1 MSDKI
6 INRKHIFFIGLL
18 FYIIRN
24 FWGYTSYPV
33 PDNLRSLC
41 WIVAEMCWII
51 AIVMRMDFSGHTI
64 IEILLIVW
72 GYVNQKITGSS
83 NFVVICFLLFA
94 SREIEVKKIVRFM
107 FQITSVLLAWD
118 IVMYIV
124 NYALGRVELSQ
135 TRQIDGA
142 TILRHNFFFNNANGF
157 SFYFFFTV
165 LMFTYVYYD
174 KIKKGY
180 LYGILLVSAWFTYV
194 FPNTRTIALLFPL
207 FILFDLCKGK
217 VWDKVVSKICRHLY
231 IIAFVLVII
240 VVYLFAFHSNVITQ
254 KINEA
259 MNGRLTM
266 VAGAYQLYGINLKG
280 HRIINENLYL
290 PNLGYFK
297 LYIDNFYGM
306 LVIRYGLIVTVIV
319 SFFAMITSRDLY
331 KNNKRIELIL
341 LSFVFLFGLSE
352 STALDI
358 FPAFPWLFFKETNIY
373 KKDKK
378 PEKIKELRE

>member
-24 FWGYTSYPV
+24 FFGYTSYPV

-51 AIVMRMDFSGHTI
+51 AIVMRMNFNWHMI

-72 GYVNQKITGSS
+72 GYINQKITGSS

-107 FQITSVLLAWD
+107 FQITSVLLALD

-231 IIAFVLVII
+231 VIAFVLVII
-240 VVYLFAFHSNVITQ
+240 VVYLFAFHSNAITQ

-378 PEKIKELRE
+378 TEKIKELRE

>member
-24 FWGYTSYPV
+24 FFGYTSYPV

-51 AIVMRMDFSGHTI
+51 AIVMRMNFNWHMI

-72 GYVNQKITGSS
+72 GYINQKITGSS
-83 NFVVICFLLFA
+83 NFVVICFMLFA

-107 FQITSVLLAWD
+107 FQITSVLLVLD

-240 VVYLFAFHSNVITQ
+240 VVYLFAFHSNAITQ

>member
-24 FWGYTSYPV
+24 FFGYTSYPV

-51 AIVMRMDFSGHTI
+51 AIVMRMNFNWHMI

-72 GYVNQKITGSS
+72 GYINQKITGSS

-107 FQITSVLLAWD
+107 FQITSVLLALD

-165 LMFTYVYYD
+165 LMFTYLYYD

-240 VVYLFAFHSNVITQ
+240 IVYLFAFHSNAITQ

-378 PEKIKELRE
+378 TEKIKELRE

>member
-24 FWGYTSYPV
+24 FLGYTSYPV

-107 FQITSVLLAWD
+107 FQITSVLLVLD

>member
-1 MSDKI
+1 MNDKI
-6 INRKHIFFIGLL
+6 INRTHIFFIGLL

-24 FWGYTSYPV
+24 FLVYTAYPV
-33 PDNLRSLC
+33 PGIVLRFLWLVVELC
-41 WIVAEMCWII
+41 WIT
-51 AIVMRMDFSGHTI
+51 AIVMRMRLNWHTI
-64 IEILLIVW
+64 VEIGLIAW
-72 GYVNQKITGSS
+72 GYYNLSVTGSW
-83 NFVVICFLLFA
+83 NFVAICYMLFA
-94 SREIEVKKIVRFM
+94 SKEIEVKKIAKFM
-107 FQITSVLLAWD
+107 FQITSVLLMIN
-118 IVMYIV
+118 IVWYTI
-124 NYALGRVELSQ
+124 NFALGKVQLSQ
-135 TRQIDGA
+135 TRQVDGA
-142 TILRHNFFFNNANGF
+142 TILRHDFFFNSANGF
-157 SFYFFFTV
+157 SFYLFFTV
-165 LMFTYVYYD
+165 LMFVYVYYD

-240 VVYLFAFHSNVITQ
+240 VVYLFAFHSNAITQ

>member
-1 MSDKI
+1 
-6 INRKHIFFIGLL
+6 
-18 FYIIRN
+18 
-24 FWGYTSYPV
+24 
-33 PDNLRSLC
+33 
-41 WIVAEMCWII
+41 MCWII
-51 AIVMRMDFSGHTI
+51 AIVMRMNFNWHMI

-72 GYVNQKITGSS
+72 GYINQKITGSS

-107 FQITSVLLAWD
+107 FQITSVLLALD

-231 IIAFVLVII
+231 VIAFVLVII
-240 VVYLFAFHSNVITQ
+240 VVYLFAFHSNAITQ

>member
-24 FWGYTSYPV
+24 FLGYTSYPV

-51 AIVMRMDFSGHTI
+51 VIVMRMDFSGHTI

-107 FQITSVLLAWD
+107 FQITSVLLVLD

-254 KINEA
+254 NINEA

>member
-24 FWGYTSYPV
+24 FLGYTSYPV

-107 FQITSVLLAWD
+107 FQITSVLLVLD

-319 SFFAMITSRDLY
+319 SFFAIITSRDLY

-373 KKDKK
+373 KKDRK
-378 PEKIKELRE
+378 P

>member
-24 FWGYTSYPV
+24 FFGYTSYPV

-107 FQITSVLLAWD
+107 FQITSVLLALD

>member
-24 FWGYTSYPV
+24 FLGYTSYPV

-107 FQITSVLLAWD
+107 FQITSVLLVLD

-165 LMFTYVYYD
+165 LMFTYVCYD

>member
-24 FWGYTSYPV
+24 FLGYTSYPV

-107 FQITSVLLAWD
+107 FQITSVLLALD

-373 KKDKK
+373 IKDKK

>member
-24 FWGYTSYPV
+24 FFGYTSYPV

-51 AIVMRMDFSGHTI
+51 AIVMRMNFNWHMI

-72 GYVNQKITGSS
+72 GYINQKITGSS

-107 FQITSVLLAWD
+107 FQITSVLLALD

-207 FILFDLCKGK
+207 FILFDLCKGR

-231 IIAFVLVII
+231 VIAFVLVII
-240 VVYLFAFHSNVITQ
+240 VVYLFAFHSNAITQ

-319 SFFAMITSRDLY
+319 SFFAIITSRDLY

-378 PEKIKELRE
+378 TEKIKELRE

>member
-24 FWGYTSYPV
+24 FLGYTSYPV

-107 FQITSVLLAWD
+107 FQITSVLLALD

>member
-18 FYIIRN
+18 FYIVRN
-24 FWGYTSYPV
+24 FLGYTSYPV

-107 FQITSVLLAWD
+107 FQITSVLLALD

>member
-24 FWGYTSYPV
+24 FFGYTSYPV

-51 AIVMRMDFSGHTI
+51 AIVMRMNFNWHMI

-72 GYVNQKITGSS
+72 GYINQKITGSS

-107 FQITSVLLAWD
+107 FQITSVLLALD

-231 IIAFVLVII
+231 IIAFILVII
-240 VVYLFAFHSNVITQ
+240 VVYLFAFHSNAITQ

>member
-24 FWGYTSYPV
+24 FLGYTSYPV

-107 FQITSVLLAWD
+107 FQITSVLLALD

-165 LMFTYVYYD
+165 LMFMYVYYD

>member
-1 MSDKI
+1 
-6 INRKHIFFIGLL
+6 
-18 FYIIRN
+18 
-24 FWGYTSYPV
+24 
-33 PDNLRSLC
+33 
-41 WIVAEMCWII
+41 
-51 AIVMRMDFSGHTI
+51 
-64 IEILLIVW
+64 
-72 GYVNQKITGSS
+72 
-83 NFVVICFLLFA
+83 
-94 SREIEVKKIVRFM
+94 
-107 FQITSVLLAWD
+107 
-118 IVMYIV
+118 
-124 NYALGRVELSQ
+124 
-135 TRQIDGA
+135 
-142 TILRHNFFFNNANGF
+142 
-157 SFYFFFTV
+157 
-165 LMFTYVYYD
+165 
-174 KIKKGY
+174 
-180 LYGILLVSAWFTYV
+180 
-194 FPNTRTIALLFPL
+194 
-207 FILFDLCKGK
+207 
-217 VWDKVVSKICRHLY
+217 
-231 IIAFVLVII
+231 
-240 VVYLFAFHSNVITQ
+240 
-254 KINEA
+254 
-259 MNGRLTM
+259 M

>member
-24 FWGYTSYPV
+24 FFGYTSYPV

-51 AIVMRMDFSGHTI
+51 AIVMRMNFNWHMI

-72 GYVNQKITGSS
+72 GYINQKITGSS

-107 FQITSVLLAWD
+107 FQITSVLLALD

-165 LMFTYVYYD
+165 LMFTYVYYG

-207 FILFDLCKGK
+207 FILFDLCKGR

-231 IIAFVLVII
+231 VIAFVLVII
-240 VVYLFAFHSNVITQ
+240 VVYLFAFHSNAITQ

-319 SFFAMITSRDLY
+319 SFFAIITSRDLY

-378 PEKIKELRE
+378 TEKIKELRE

>member
-24 FWGYTSYPV
+24 FFGYTSYPV

-51 AIVMRMDFSGHTI
+51 AIVMRMNFNWHMI

-72 GYVNQKITGSS
+72 GYINQKITGSS
-83 NFVVICFLLFA
+83 NFVVICFMLFA

-107 FQITSVLLAWD
+107 FQITSVLLALD

-124 NYALGRVELSQ
+124 NYALGRVKLSQ

-231 IIAFVLVII
+231 VIAFVLVII
-240 VVYLFAFHSNVITQ
+240 VVYLFAFHSNAITQ

>member
-24 FWGYTSYPV
+24 FFGYTSYPV

-51 AIVMRMDFSGHTI
+51 AIVMRMNFNWHMI

-72 GYVNQKITGSS
+72 GYINQKITGSS

-107 FQITSVLLAWD
+107 FQITSVLLALD

-194 FPNTRTIALLFPL
+194 FSNTRTIALLFPL

-231 IIAFVLVII
+231 VIAFVLVII
-240 VVYLFAFHSNVITQ
+240 VVYLFAFHSNAITQ

-378 PEKIKELRE
+378 PEKIKELRA

>member
-24 FWGYTSYPV
+24 FFGYTSYPV

-51 AIVMRMDFSGHTI
+51 AIVMRMNFNWHMI

-72 GYVNQKITGSS
+72 GYINQKITGSS

-107 FQITSVLLAWD
+107 FQITSVLLALD

-231 IIAFVLVII
+231 VIAFVLVII
-240 VVYLFAFHSNVITQ
+240 VVYLFAFHSNAITQ

>member
-1 MSDKI
+1 M
-6 INRKHIFFIGLL
+6 
-18 FYIIRN
+18 
-24 FWGYTSYPV
+24 
-33 PDNLRSLC
+33 
-41 WIVAEMCWII
+41 
-51 AIVMRMDFSGHTI
+51 
-64 IEILLIVW
+64 
-72 GYVNQKITGSS
+72 
-83 NFVVICFLLFA
+83 FV
-94 SREIEVKKIVRFM
+94 
-107 FQITSVLLAWD
+107 
-118 IVMYIV
+118 
-124 NYALGRVELSQ
+124 
-135 TRQIDGA
+135 
-142 TILRHNFFFNNANGF
+142 
-157 SFYFFFTV
+157 
-165 LMFTYVYYD
+165 YVYYD

-194 FPNTRTIALLFPL
+194 FPIREQLQLLFPL

-240 VVYLFAFHSNVITQ
+240 VVYLFAFHSNAITQ

-319 SFFAMITSRDLY
+319 SFFCNDNI
-331 KNNKRIELIL
+331 KR
-341 LSFVFLFGLSE
+341 FV
-352 STALDI
+352 
-358 FPAFPWLFFKETNIY
+358 
-373 KKDKK
+373 
-378 PEKIKELRE
+378 

>member
-24 FWGYTSYPV
+24 FLGYTSYPV

-107 FQITSVLLAWD
+107 FQITSVLLVLD

-373 KKDKK
+373 KKDRK
-378 PEKIKELRE
+378 P

>member
-24 FWGYTSYPV
+24 FFGYTSYPV

-51 AIVMRMDFSGHTI
+51 AIVMRMNFNWHMI

-72 GYVNQKITGSS
+72 GYINRKITGSS

-107 FQITSVLLAWD
+107 FQITSVLLALD

-231 IIAFVLVII
+231 VIAFVLVII
-240 VVYLFAFHSNVITQ
+240 VVYLFAFHSNAITQ

>member
-24 FWGYTSYPV
+24 FFGYTSYPV

-51 AIVMRMDFSGHTI
+51 AIVMRMNFNWHMI

-72 GYVNQKITGSS
+72 GYINQKITGSS

-107 FQITSVLLAWD
+107 FQITSVLLALD

-124 NYALGRVELSQ
+124 NYALGRVKLSQ

-231 IIAFVLVII
+231 VIAFVLVII
-240 VVYLFAFHSNVITQ
+240 VVYLFAFHSNAITQ

>member
-24 FWGYTSYPV
+24 FLGYTSYPV

-107 FQITSVLLAWD
+107 FQITSVLLALD

-319 SFFAMITSRDLY
+319 SFFAIITSRDLY

>member
-6 INRKHIFFIGLL
+6 IYRKHIFFIGLL

-24 FWGYTSYPV
+24 FFGYTSYPV

-51 AIVMRMDFSGHTI
+51 AIVMRMNFNWHMI

-72 GYVNQKITGSS
+72 GYINQKITGSS

-107 FQITSVLLAWD
+107 FQITSVLLALD

-231 IIAFVLVII
+231 VIAFVLVII
-240 VVYLFAFHSNVITQ
+240 VVYLFAFHSNAITQ

-306 LVIRYGLIVTVIV
+306 LVIRYGLIVTVIM

>member
-24 FWGYTSYPV
+24 FFGYTSYPV

-51 AIVMRMDFSGHTI
+51 AIVMRMNFNWHMI

-72 GYVNQKITGSS
+72 GYINQKITGSS

-107 FQITSVLLAWD
+107 FQITSVLLALD

-240 VVYLFAFHSNVITQ
+240 IVYLFAFHSNAITQ

-378 PEKIKELRE
+378 TEKIKELRE